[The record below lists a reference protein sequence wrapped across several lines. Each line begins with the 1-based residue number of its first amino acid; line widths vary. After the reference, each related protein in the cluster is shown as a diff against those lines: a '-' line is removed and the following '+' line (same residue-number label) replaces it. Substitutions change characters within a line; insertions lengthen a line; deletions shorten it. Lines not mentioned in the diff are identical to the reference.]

1 MRCLTL
7 ALDALPSL
15 RDATSSGDVD
25 LAAAATLAE
34 LAGVDAVR
42 LGVNEDLK
50 PVREED
56 VQEVRRA
63 ARKLELR
70 MPPSQSLLRVAL
82 EARPDRV
89 VLAAQGRDGRSPAG
103 PLEAKGRSLPV
114 GAMVRALAEA
124 GIPVATLVA
133 PEIETV
139 RAVHAEGVGGVE
151 FFTGA
156 IVDLP
161 APERGRELERL
172 SDAVRLATKL
182 RLAVGLGGGLGYRT
196 LREVL
201 EAAPAAEHVVVGRA
215 ALARAMLVGLDRALR
230 DLRGLLGR

>member
-1 MRCLTL
+1 MRGLSL

-15 RDATSSGDVD
+15 RDATSSSDID

-63 ARKLELR
+63 ARRLELC
-70 MPPSQSLLRVAL
+70 MPSNQSLLRVAL

-103 PLEAKGRSLPV
+103 PLEVKGRSLPV
-114 GAMVRALAEA
+114 GPIVRALAEA

-133 PEIETV
+133 PEIEAV

-172 SDAVRLATKL
+172 ADAVRLAAKL
-182 RLAVGLGGGLGYRT
+182 RLSIGLGGGLGYRT
-196 LREVL
+196 LREML
-201 EAAPAAEHVVVGRA
+201 EAAPAAERVVVGRA

-230 DLRGLLGR
+230 DLRGLVG